1 MIEYST
7 NTGSTVRVVDGIII
21 NPGKKVRIR
30 TEGLIENHILNDW
43 KIWGIDRR
51 NPIGF
56 LLLFIYE

>member
-1 MIEYST
+1 MIEYSID
-7 NTGSTVRVVDGIII
+7 TGSSVRVVDGITI
-21 NPGKKVRIR
+21 NRGKKALIR
-30 TEGLIENHILNDW
+30 TEELIENHILNDW